1 MDPEIIDIYEQLP
14 QRIASM
20 SNSRVRIDLRR
31 MYKNCENLKRAIA
44 QEQVNCRNGRDSH
57 RLLHLRNKFSE
68 SVTNLDQ
75 YVTLALL
82 SI

>member
-1 MDPEIIDIYEQLP
+1 MDPEIIDTYEQLP
-14 QRIASM
+14 QRIAAM
-20 SNSRVRIDLRR
+20 SNSRVRLDLKR
-31 MYKNCENLKRAIA
+31 MYKNCENLRRAIA

-57 RLLHLRNKFSE
+57 RLLDLRNKFSE